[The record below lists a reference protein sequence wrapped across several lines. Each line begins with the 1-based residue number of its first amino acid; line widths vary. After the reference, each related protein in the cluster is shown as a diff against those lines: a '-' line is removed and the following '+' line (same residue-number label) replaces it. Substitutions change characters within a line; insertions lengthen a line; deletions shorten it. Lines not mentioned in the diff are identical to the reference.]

1 MKQSITHIIWDF
13 NGTLLCDAQLSVDT
27 DNAVFD
33 RLGLPRITLEDYRRN
48 MTMPVRDFYIA
59 LGVDYAVHPY
69 ELISR
74 LWLDIFNANAVDA
87 GLVPGVLPVVDALSR
102 AGCTQSVLS
111 ASYEPSL
118 RSQCD
123 ALGLTARMAA
133 IDGLEDESARRKT
146 DIGRRQLQRLGLDPR
161 ATLLVGD
168 MVADAQL
175 ASELGVGCV
184 LVCWG
189 HNDLPRLLATGLPVA
204 HTPQELE
211 RLLLSRAGA
220 EG

>member
-1 MKQSITHIIWDF
+1 MHIIWDF
-13 NGTLLCDAQLSVDT
+13 NGTLLDDVQLSVDC

-33 RLGLPRITLEDYRRN
+33 ALHLPRITADDYRRH
-48 MTMPVRDFYIA
+48 MTMPVRDFYVA
-59 LGVDYAVHPY
+59 LGVDLQVYPY
-69 ELISR
+69 ETIGR
-74 LWLDIFNANAVDA
+74 LWLDRFNRLAVEA
-87 GLVPGVLPVVDALSR
+87 GLVPGALEAVRR
-102 AGCTQSVLS
+102 AQAAGDTQSILS
-111 ASYEPSL
+111 ASYERSL
-118 RSQCD
+118 AAQCE
-123 ALGLTARMAA
+123 ARGLMPYMAA
-133 IDGLEDESARRKT
+133 VDGLEDESARRKT
-146 DIGRRQLQRLGLDPR
+146 EIGLRQMKRLGLDG
-161 ATLLVGD
+161 AGTVLVGD

-184 LVCWG
+184 LVSWG

>member
-1 MKQSITHIIWDF
+1 MTHIIWDF

-33 RLGLPRITLEDYRRN
+33 MLGLPRITLETYRER
-48 MTMPVRDFYIA
+48 MTMPVRDFYLA
-59 LGVDYAVHPY
+59 LGVNYAVHPY

-161 ATLLVGD
+161 VTLLVGD

-184 LVCWG
+184 LVSWG

>member
-33 RLGLPRITLEDYRRN
+33 GLGLPRITLEDYRRN
-48 MTMPVRDFYIA
+48 MTMPVRDFYPA
-59 LGVDYAVHPY
+59 LGVDYSVHSY
-69 ELISR
+69 ELIGR
-74 LWLDIFNANAVDA
+74 LWLDIFNAHAVDA
-87 GLVPGVLPVVDALSR
+87 GLVPGVLSVVDAVSR

-118 RSQCD
+118 RRQCD

-146 DIGRRQLQRLGLDPR
+146 DIGRRQMHRLGLDPR

-175 ASELGVGCV
+175 ASELGVSCV
-184 LVCWG
+184 LVSWG
-189 HNDLPRLLATGLPVA
+189 HNDLPRLEATGLPVV
-204 HTPQELE
+204 HTTQELE
-211 RLLLSRAGA
+211 RLLLARV

>member
-48 MTMPVRDFYIA
+48 MTMPVCDFYLA

-87 GLVPGVLPVVDALSR
+87 GLVPGVLPVVDTLLR

-161 ATLLVGD
+161 VTLLVGD

-184 LVCWG
+184 LVSWG

>member
-1 MKQSITHIIWDF
+1 
-13 NGTLLCDAQLSVDT
+13 
-27 DNAVFD
+27 
-33 RLGLPRITLEDYRRN
+33 
-48 MTMPVRDFYIA
+48 MPVRDFYLA

-146 DIGRRQLQRLGLDPR
+146 DIGRRQLQRLGLDSR

-184 LVCWG
+184 LVSWG